1 MDNDS
6 GPFGPV
12 VNGTMVVVFYQ
23 YRPNE
28 SAAYAFLSLFAIATL
43 AHIVYFFSLRA
54 WWFLP
59 FILGGIAEVFG
70 YYGRA
75 WSHSS
80 PDTVGPWILQNLL
93 LLTAPPL
100 MSATIYM
107 TLPRLTAAVDIRRK
121 SLWMSRLLTPLYVV
135 IDLGTVGTQ
144 LAGSVLPASGEPSAI
159 ELSKKLVLGGLLAQV
174 VALTIFIIVAWF
186 TQRRI
191 AKDPPQP
198 ITVTNGSTVNWKNHF
213 RAIQLVTLLVI
224 VRSIVRTIEYLQG
237 QDGFVISHEVFI
249 YLFDAVPMFLIMTV
263 YLGLHPGRLVKDV
276 RSMGK
281 GVRVGDDIPMT

>member
-1 MDNDS
+1 MDDDS

-12 VNGTMVVVFYQ
+12 VKGTMVVVFYQ

-28 SAAYAFLSLFAIATL
+28 PAAYAFMSLFAIATL
-43 AHIVYFFSLRA
+43 AHIVYFFSLQARWA
-54 WWFLP
+54 LP
-59 FILGGIAEVFG
+59 FILGGIAKIFG

-75 WSHSS
+75 RSHSS

-107 TLPRLTAAVDIRRK
+107 TLPRLTVAVDIRRK
-121 SLWMSRLLTPLYVV
+121 SRWMSRFLAPLYVV
-135 IDLGTVGTQ
+135 ISTSGLFGCGLTVFII
-144 LAGSVLPASGEPSAI
+144 LAGS
-159 ELSKKLVLGGLLAQV
+159 
-174 VALTIFIIVAWF
+174 
-186 TQRRI
+186 TQRRV

-198 ITVTNGSTVNWKNHF
+198 ITLLDGSTVNWKNHF

-237 QDGFVISHEVFI
+237 EEGVIISHEVFI
-249 YLFDAVPMFLIMTV
+249 YLFDAVPMFLIMAV
-263 YLGLHPGRLVKDV
+263 YLVLHPGRLVKQARHHWTKVCLPLDRLSSIMLASCLV
-276 RSMGK
+276 LFKLCVFFS
-281 GVRVGDDIPMT
+281 